1 MEIKL
6 ETEIVCEKCGRDL
19 AAEHEVDTY
28 DDLETLYKEE
38 GWPFVVVW
46 TNHKIKAVPCEYCL
60 SEAKDEGYNQRVE

>member
-19 AAEHEVDTY
+19 EAEHEVDR
-28 DDLETLYKEE
+28 
-38 GWPFVVVW
+38 W

-60 SEAKDEGYNQRVE
+60 SEAKDEGYNQRVEEEEEKDN